1 MKFLNTR
8 GLGLIGI
15 ISAPW
20 MFIDFINNGLYDRF
34 HSTSVSGIRNFI
46 FITGWMCSVVGLYKL
61 RAMGVKRWQKNVVII
76 QIVFLCLADS
86 WCIFQIFV
94 PDSPSL
100 IFYLLNFSWLLAGFF
115 MIITGIVIIRAKRL
129 KGWKRYMPL
138 LAGFWF
144 PQTTLLYL
152 IGAVSFNPLMISGI
166 YATIVFSLLGLSL
179 VINGYEAPIK
189 KQAVF

>member
-1 MKFLNTR
+1 
-8 GLGLIGI
+8 
-15 ISAPW
+15 
-20 MFIDFINNGLYDRF
+20 
-34 HSTSVSGIRNFI
+34 
-46 FITGWMCSVVGLYKL
+46 
-61 RAMGVKRWQKNVVII
+61 
-76 QIVFLCLADS
+76 
-86 WCIFQIFV
+86 
-94 PDSPSL
+94 
-100 IFYLLNFSWLLAGFF
+100 